1 MQFSEA
7 NGAWYIIPHWA
18 DFLVRL
24 GFGWPEG
31 ESETR
36 RIGLISMPC
45 DSAAAGLVALGAMRR
60 RLELDDANDLTA
72 HFQRIRACALRGGDD
87 VTKLRYRSEYKRYV
101 VDKIDDMGMVWV
113 KAIPLKR
120 SLRRTISPRTSIDWR
135 FDGEAPVQV
144 ISGDGVLYERHYSEL
159 LHEGET
165 IKSSNLTQSDS
176 GICLAGR
183 VAGGTITRTTLAAI
197 RYKVNGYVA
206 DLSQLLTVHSWSPG
220 MISRVLFF
228 NCRTEQRDRSTG
240 RPRLVVADGDASFL
254 KVAERE
260 EFQQSDIVGVMHRT
274 VERDR
279 LEAVGEKLANLG
291 QWYERDAQLLSS
303 LPQPPRG
310 IGISILKR
318 M

>member
-1 MQFSEA
+1 VQFSEV
-7 NGAWYIIPHWA
+7 NGAWQVIPRWA

-24 GFGWPEG
+24 GFEWPEG

-60 RLELDDANDLTA
+60 RLELDNANDLTA
-72 HFQRIRACALRGGDD
+72 HFQRLRALALRGADD
-87 VTKLRYRSEYKRYV
+87 GTRLRYRSRRERFV

-113 KAIPLKR
+113 EEISSKT
-120 SLRRTISPRTSIDWR
+120 SYRRTISIKTAVDWR
-135 FDGEAPVQV
+135 FEGEAPVQV
-144 ISGDGVLYERHYSEL
+144 ISGDKVLYERHYVEL
-159 LHEGET
+159 VQPGGA
-165 IKSSNLTQSDS
+165 IKSSNLTRSDS

-183 VAGGTITRTTLAAI
+183 IAGGNRTRTALAAI
-197 RYKVNGYVA
+197 RFKASGDVA

-220 MISRVLFF
+220 MISRVSFF
-228 NCRTEQRDRSTG
+228 NCRTGQLDRSTG
-240 RPRLVVADGDASFL
+240 RPGLVVADGDMSFL
-254 KVAERE
+254 KVADKE
-260 EFQQSDIVGVMHRT
+260 EFRQSDVVGLMYRT

-279 LEAVGEKLANLG
+279 LEAVRGKLASLE
-291 QWYERDAQLLSS
+291 QWYKPDTQLLCS

-310 IGISILKR
+310 IGIAIFKR